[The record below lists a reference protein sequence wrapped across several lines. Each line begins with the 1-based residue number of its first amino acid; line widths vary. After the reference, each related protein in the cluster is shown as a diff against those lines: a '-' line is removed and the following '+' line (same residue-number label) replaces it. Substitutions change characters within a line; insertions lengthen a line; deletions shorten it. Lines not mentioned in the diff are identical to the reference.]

1 MTTVSNVEQY
11 LCVEVGNAAGV
22 LIAFLKQKSIHTIRY
37 ETQLK
42 NLRKA
47 LYLFMLDFDVDDF
60 TNASL
65 YNDVQSTSGQQRI
78 PENSH
83 RNRPNKKIVPK
94 TPIRNYKRLLIR
106 KVKSIILKM
115 ICAMEA
121 VVNHIRVMGKVEEPE
136 YENRIRK

>member
-1 MTTVSNVEQY
+1 MSNVKQY
-11 LCVEVGNAAGV
+11 LCVEVVDTSGV
-22 LIAFLKQKSIHTIRY
+22 LIAFLKQKRIHSTKW
-37 ETQLK
+37 EAQFK